1 MKKISLRNYLSELLG
16 TLALVAT
23 IIGAGF
29 MTQNLQADPT
39 TGLLMIA
46 LAAGASLAVLIYL
59 FGPFSGAHLNP
70 AVTLA
75 FWLRKKISSSDA
87 AGYIIAQFLG
97 AVLGA
102 VLANLMFER
111 AVISASPVIREGYGQ
126 WLGEVVATTGL
137 VLLILVLAKRKQGN
151 LIAPLVGL
159 WIVAGH
165 FFTSST
171 SFANPAVTLGR
182 ALTESPVG
190 IAWSSV
196 GAFMLAQL
204 VGALVAVGVFFGFKN
219 LSKKG
224 K

>member
-1 MKKISLRNYLSELLG
+1 MTKIALRNYLSELLG
-16 TLALVAT
+16 TFGLVAA
-23 IIGAGF
+23 IIGAGY
-29 MTQNLQADPT
+29 MTQNFQADST

-46 LAAGASLAVLIYL
+46 LAAGTALAVLIYL

-75 FWLRKKISSSDA
+75 IWLRKKISGPEA
-87 AGYIIAQFLG
+87 LGYVAAQFVGGALG
-97 AVLGA
+97 AIV
-102 VLANLMFER
+102 ANAMFER
-111 AVISASPVIREGYGQ
+111 ALIGTSTVVRSGYGQ

-137 VLLILVLAKRKQGN
+137 VLLILILAKRKQGN
-151 LIAPLVGL
+151 LIAPSVGL
-159 WIVAGH
+159 WIIAGH

-171 SFANPAVTLGR
+171 SFANPAVTIGR

-196 GAFMLAQL
+196 AAFVVAQII
-204 VGALVAVGVFFGFKN
+204 GALLAVAVFYGFKK
-219 LSKKG
+219 LSKKE

>member
-1 MKKISLRNYLSELLG
+1 MKKIAVRNYLSELLG
-16 TLALVAT
+16 TLGLVAA
-23 IIGAGF
+23 IVGAGF
-29 MTQNLQADPT
+29 MTQNLQADST

-46 LAAGASLAVLIYL
+46 FSAGSALAVLIYL

-75 FWLRKKISSSDA
+75 FWLRKKISSAEA
-87 AGYIIAQFLG
+87 AGYVASQVVGAALG
-97 AVLGA
+97 AIF
-102 VLANLMFER
+102 ANAMFEKSLIGVST
-111 AVISASPVIREGYGQ
+111 AVRTGYGQ
-126 WLGEVVATTGL
+126 WLGEVIATTGL
-137 VLLILVLAKRKQGN
+137 VFLILILAKRKQGN

-182 ALTESPVG
+182 ALTQSPVG
-190 IAWSSV
+190 IAWDSV
-196 GAFMLAQL
+196 LAFVVAQ
-204 VGALVAVGVFFGFKN
+204 VIGALIAFGVFYGFKS

>member
-1 MKKISLRNYLSELLG
+1 MKKIAVRNYLSELLG
-16 TLALVAT
+16 TLGLVAA

-29 MTQNLQADPT
+29 MTQKLQADST

-46 LAAGASLAVLIYL
+46 FSAGSALVVLIYL

-75 FWLRKKISSSDA
+75 FWLRKKISSAEA
-87 AGYIIAQFLG
+87 AGYVVAQVIGAALG
-97 AVLGA
+97 AIV
-102 VLANLMFER
+102 ANAMFEKSLIGVST
-111 AVISASPVIREGYGQ
+111 AVRTGYGQ

-137 VLLILVLAKRKQGN
+137 VFLILILAKRKQGN

-171 SFANPAVTLGR
+171 SFANPAVTFGR
-182 ALTESPVG
+182 ALTQSPVG
-190 IAWSSV
+190 IAWDSV
-196 GAFMLAQL
+196 LAFVVAQL
-204 VGALVAVGVFFGFKN
+204 IGALLAVGTFYGFKT

>member
-1 MKKISLRNYLSELLG
+1 MKKITLRNYLSELLG
-16 TLALVAT
+16 TLALVAA

-39 TGLLMIA
+39 TALLMIA
-46 LAAGASLAVLIYL
+46 LAAGGALTVLIYL

-75 FWLRKKISSSDA
+75 FWLRKKISGTEA
-87 AGYIIAQFLG
+87 AGYVVSQFVGAALG
-97 AVLGA
+97 AI
-102 VLANLMFER
+102 LANAMFEKALIGASS
-111 AVISASPVIREGYGQ
+111 AVRTGYGQ

-165 FFTSST
+165 YFTSST
-171 SFANPAVTLGR
+171 SFANPAVTIGR
-182 ALTESPVG
+182 ALTQSPTG
-190 IAWSSV
+190 IAWESV
-196 GAFMLAQL
+196 TAFIASQLLGAVIA
-204 VGALVAVGVFFGFKN
+204 VAVFFALKT

-224 K
+224 

>member
-1 MKKISLRNYLSELLG
+1 MKKIAVRNYLSELLG
-16 TLALVAT
+16 TLGLVAA
-23 IIGAGF
+23 IVGAGY
-29 MTQNLQADPT
+29 MTQNLQADST

-46 LAAGASLAVLIYL
+46 FSAGSALAVLIYL

-75 FWLRKKISSSDA
+75 FWLRKKISSAEA
-87 AGYIIAQFLG
+87 AGYVASQVVGAALG
-97 AVLGA
+97 AIF
-102 VLANLMFER
+102 ANAMFEKSLIGVST
-111 AVISASPVIREGYGQ
+111 AVRTGYGQ
-126 WLGEVVATTGL
+126 WLGEVIATTGL
-137 VLLILVLAKRKQGN
+137 VFLILILAKRKQGN

-171 SFANPAVTLGR
+171 SFANPAVTFGR
-182 ALTESPVG
+182 ALTQSPVG
-190 IAWSSV
+190 IAWDSV
-196 GAFMLAQL
+196 LAFVVAQVIGSL
-204 VGALVAVGVFFGFKN
+204 LAVGMFYGFKN